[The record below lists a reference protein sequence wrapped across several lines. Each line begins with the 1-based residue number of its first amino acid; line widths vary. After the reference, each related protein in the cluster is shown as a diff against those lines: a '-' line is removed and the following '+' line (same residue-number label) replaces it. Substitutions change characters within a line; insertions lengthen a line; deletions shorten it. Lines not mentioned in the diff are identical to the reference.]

1 MALHFEDTF
10 TVWNAYEKDYVVD
23 IGKTQNGKEYANI
36 AITSSSKDKTSG
48 NYNTD
53 FKGQIRFYGNACEKV
68 KGLGLVEKDRIKVKG
83 TIQNVGANKRIS
95 QYLTITGWEVEL
107 AEKSNA
113 RPVPKQPEVVGELE
127 PLDITE
133 DQLPF

>member
-1 MALHFEDTF
+1 MLHFEDTF
-10 TVWNAYEKDYVVD
+10 TVWNTYGKDYVVE

-36 AITSSSKDKTSG
+36 AITSSSKNKASG
-48 NYNTD
+48 TYDTD

-68 KGLGLVEKDRIKVKG
+68 KGMGLQEKDRIKVKG

-107 AEKSNA
+107 AEKSNTKS
-113 RPVPKQPEVVGELE
+113 VPKAPEVVGELE
-127 PLDITE
+127 PLDVDME
-133 DQLPF
+133 SLPFW